1 MNDTKSKTDKKIES
15 HNSNNAETNEA
26 NAMQEWIDY
35 GKFLIKLAVFMV
47 ILRSFIISP
56 FNIPSESMQPRLLI
70 GDYILVSKWSYG
82 YSKNSLPFSAP
93 LIPGR
98 IFASE
103 PAAGDVVVFKAPL
116 TNGED
121 YIKRVIGLP
130 GDIIQMRGGILEING
145 ESIKKEKIDD
155 FVIPMSQGIIDS
167 AALRTAQSGSKVYPC
182 HRPEFERKNPNG
194 GSDCVY
200 PRFRETL
207 PNGVSYEIL
216 DLIPLGAL
224 DYTEAFQV
232 PEGKLFLMGDNR
244 DRSAD
249 SRCPAEA
256 NNKVGCSPLA
266 GRAIG
271 LVPQENLVGK
281 AMFTVFST
289 DGSAN
294 WILPWTWFTAARPE
308 RIGEGF

>member
-1 MNDTKSKTDKKIES
+1 MTETSEKNTDVKPANNTQ
-15 HNSNNAETNEA
+15 NSEVS
-26 NAMQEWIDY
+26 EWLDF
-35 GKFLIKLAVFMV
+35 GKFLIKLVIFMV
-47 ILRSFIISP
+47 ILRSFIVSP

-98 IFASE
+98 IFASTPE
-103 PAAGDVVVFKAPL
+103 VGDVAVFKAPL
-116 TNGED
+116 TGGQD

-130 GDIIQMRGGILEING
+130 GDIVQMKNGVLHING
-145 ESIKKEKIDD
+145 KAIKKEKIDD
-155 FVIPMSQGIIDS
+155 FIIPVSQGLIDS
-167 AALRTAQSGSKVYPC
+167 AVATGRPEAPC
-182 HRPEFERKNPNG
+182 YRPEFERDSADG
-194 GSDCVY
+194 GRECFY
-200 PRFRETL
+200 PRYRETL
-207 PNGVSYEIL
+207 PNGVTYEIL
-216 DLIPLGAL
+216 DLNPLHPL

-249 SRCPAEA
+249 SRCPAEGSTKVNCPA
-256 NNKVGCSPLA
+256 NA
-266 GRAIG
+266 GIAIG

-281 AMFTVFST
+281 AMVTVFST
-289 DGSAN
+289 DGSAQ
-294 WILPWTWFTAARPE
+294 WLLPWTWFSAARFS

>member
-1 MNDTKSKTDKKIES
+1 MTETIEKNSDVKPSNDTQ
-15 HNSNNAETNEA
+15 NAEVNE
-26 NAMQEWIDY
+26 WLDF
-35 GKFLIKLAVFMV
+35 GKFLIKLVIFML
-47 ILRSFIISP
+47 ILRSFIVSP

-98 IFASE
+98 VFASTPE
-103 PAAGDVVVFKAPL
+103 VGDVAVFKAPL
-116 TNGED
+116 TGGQD

-130 GDIIQMRGGILEING
+130 GDIIQMKNGVLFING
-145 ESIKKEKIDD
+145 EAVKKEKIDD
-155 FVIPMSQGIIDS
+155 FTVPVSQGLEDS
-167 AALRTAQSGSKVYPC
+167 AVASGRPGVPC
-182 HRPEFERKNPNG
+182 YRAEFERDSADG
-194 GSDCVY
+194 GRECVY
-200 PRFRETL
+200 PRYKETL

-216 DLIPLGAL
+216 DLSPLHPL
-224 DYTEAFQV
+224 DYTEATQV
-232 PEGKLFLMGDNR
+232 GAGELFLMGDNR

-249 SRCPAEA
+249 SRCLAEGSA
-256 NNKVGCSPLA
+256 IIGCPT
-266 GRAIG
+266 GPGTAIG

-281 AMFTVFST
+281 AMVTVFST

-294 WILPWTWFTAARPE
+294 WILPWTWFTAARFS

>member
-1 MNDTKSKTDKKIES
+1 VLKRNIEKDEK
-15 HNSNNAETNEA
+15 SNN
-26 NAMQEWIDY
+26 
-35 GKFLIKLAVFMV
+35 GKFLVKLIIFMV
-47 ILRSFIISP
+47 ILRSFIVSP

-103 PAAGDVVVFKAPL
+103 PTAGDAVVFKAPL
-116 TNGED
+116 TGGQD

-130 GDIIQMRGGILEING
+130 GDIIQMRDGVLEING
-145 ESIKKEKIDD
+145 VTVKKEKIDD
-155 FVIPMSQGIIDS
+155 FIIPVSQGLLNAATVSSARSGQTAHPCFRPKYERDS
-167 AALRTAQSGSKVYPC
+167 AD
-182 HRPEFERKNPNG
+182 G
-194 GSDCVY
+194 GRECVY
-200 PRFRETL
+200 PRYRETL

-216 DLIPLGAL
+216 DLIEHPL

-232 PEGKLFLMGDNR
+232 PEGELFLMGDNR

-249 SRCPAEA
+249 SRCPAEGSF
-256 NNKVGCSPLA
+256 KSGCPQNS
-266 GRAIG
+266 GVAIG

-281 AMFTVFST
+281 ALFTVFST

-294 WILPWTWFTAARPE
+294 WVLPWTWFSAARFK